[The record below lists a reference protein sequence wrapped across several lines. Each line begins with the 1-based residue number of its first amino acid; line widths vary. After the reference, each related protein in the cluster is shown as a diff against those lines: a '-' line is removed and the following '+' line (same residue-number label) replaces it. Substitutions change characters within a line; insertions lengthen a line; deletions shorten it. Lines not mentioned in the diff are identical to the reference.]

1 MENQPHSQAAAAWQP
16 GRPAEDGVDL
26 VEIFYLLWGQGR
38 QILACLAAGA
48 LLALC
53 ATRLLVTPLYQAVS
67 SIYIVSASNNSVVN
81 LSDLQ
86 IGSQLTADYQELM
99 RSRPL
104 LEDVIRRD
112 RKSVV

>member
-16 GRPAEDGVDL
+16 SRPAEDGVDL

-67 SIYIVSASNNSVVN
+67 SIYNRVGF
-81 LSDLQ
+81 Q
-86 IGSQLTADYQELM
+86 QLCGQPQRPADRLPADCGLPGTDGAAAPCW
-99 RSRPL
+99 RT
-104 LEDVIRRD
+104 
-112 RKSVV
+112 